1 MERGGEE
8 MMTAS
13 MFGMVRRGFLV
24 AIAAV
29 VSTTLSVPASANPD
43 AQGFTQRLIDQGI
56 QILKNTSD
64 PQRKPKFREFITQY
78 ADVRKT
84 ARFTLGNYART
95 AAPADVDVFVEA
107 FKNYAIA
114 IYETQLDK
122 YKGESLKVVGS
133 IENKPGDYIV
143 KTVVQGGNAADA
155 MRIDFRMSG
164 GNGAYKFYDISVEG
178 AWLGISQ
185 QEQFKSFLEQNRGS
199 VPALTV
205 DLNARTQR
213 ILAGGK

>member
-1 MERGGEE
+1 MSASIGLARRVVLLAVVTLFSV
-8 MMTAS
+8 MTAAAT
-13 MFGMVRRGFLV
+13 V
-24 AIAAV
+24 AG
-29 VSTTLSVPASANPD
+29 PD
-43 AQGFTQRLIDQGI
+43 AESFTQRLIDQGV
-56 QILKNTSD
+56 QILRNTSD
-64 PQRKPKFREFITQY
+64 PGRKTKFREFITQY

-95 AAPADVDVFVEA
+95 AAPAEVDTFVEA
-107 FKNYAIA
+107 FKDYAIA

-133 IENKPGDYIV
+133 IDNKPGDYIV
-143 KTVVQGGNAADA
+143 KTVVQGSSASEA

-199 VPALTV
+199 VPALTA
-205 DLNARTQR
+205 DLKARTQR
-213 ILAGGK
+213 ILAGDK

>member
-1 MERGGEE
+1 MS
-8 MMTAS
+8 AS
-13 MFGMVRRGFLV
+13 IGMARRGILLAFVMLFSVVTAAATV
-24 AIAAV
+24 AG
-29 VSTTLSVPASANPD
+29 PD
-43 AQGFTQRLIDQGI
+43 AEAFTQRLIDQGV
-56 QILKNTSD
+56 QILRNTAD
-64 PQRKPKFREFITQY
+64 PGRKAKFREFITQY

-95 AAPADVDVFVEA
+95 AAPADVDAFVDA
-107 FKNYAIA
+107 FKDYAVA

-133 IENKPGDYIV
+133 VDNKPGDYIV
-143 KTVVQGGNAADA
+143 KTVVQGGSGSDA

-164 GNGAYKFYDISVEG
+164 GSGAYKFYDISVEG

-199 VPALTV
+199 VSALTA
-205 DLNARTQR
+205 DLKARTQR
-213 ILAGGK
+213 ILAGDK

>member
-1 MERGGEE
+1 M
-8 MMTAS
+8 A
-13 MFGMVRRGFLV
+13 RRGILLAFVMLFSVVTAAATV
-24 AIAAV
+24 AG
-29 VSTTLSVPASANPD
+29 PD
-43 AQGFTQRLIDQGI
+43 AEAFTQRLIDQGV
-56 QILKNTSD
+56 QILRNTAD
-64 PQRKPKFREFITQY
+64 PGRKAKFREFITQY

-95 AAPADVDVFVEA
+95 AAPADVDAFVDA
-107 FKNYAIA
+107 FKDYAVA

-133 IENKPGDYIV
+133 IDNKPGDYIV
-143 KTVVQGGNAADA
+143 KTVVQGGSGSDA

-164 GNGAYKFYDISVEG
+164 GSGAYKFYDISVEG

-199 VPALTV
+199 VSALTA
-205 DLNARTQR
+205 DLKARTQR
-213 ILAGGK
+213 ILAGDK

>member
-1 MERGGEE
+1 MS
-8 MMTAS
+8 AS
-13 MFGMVRRGFLV
+13 FGLARRGILLV
-24 AIAAV
+24 AV
-29 VSTTLSVPASANPD
+29 MLFSVFTAGATVAGPD
-43 AQGFTQRLIDQGI
+43 AEAFTQRLIDQGV
-56 QILKNTSD
+56 QILRNTSD
-64 PQRKPKFREFITQY
+64 PGRKAKFRDFITQY

-95 AAPADVDVFVEA
+95 SAPADVDTFVEA
-107 FKNYAIA
+107 FKDYAVA

-133 IENKPGDYIV
+133 IDNKPGDYIV
-143 KTVVQGGNAADA
+143 KTVVQDGSGGEA

-164 GNGAYKFYDISVEG
+164 GSGAYKFYDISVEG

-199 VPALTV
+199 VPALTA
-205 DLNARTQR
+205 DLKARTQR
-213 ILAGGK
+213 ILAGDK

>member
-1 MERGGEE
+1 MLVSVV
-8 MMTAS
+8 TAS
-13 MFGMVRRGFLV
+13 ATV
-24 AIAAV
+24 AG
-29 VSTTLSVPASANPD
+29 PD
-43 AQGFTQRLIDQGI
+43 AEAFTQRLIDQGV
-56 QILKNTSD
+56 QILRNTAD
-64 PQRKPKFREFITQY
+64 PGRKVKFREFITQY

-95 AAPADVDVFVEA
+95 AAPADVDTFVEA
-107 FKNYAIA
+107 FKDYAVA

-133 IENKPGDYIV
+133 VDNKPGDYIV
-143 KTVVQGGNAADA
+143 KTVVQGGSGSDA

-199 VPALTV
+199 VPALTA
-205 DLNARTQR
+205 DLKARTQR
-213 ILAGGK
+213 ILTGGK

>member
-1 MERGGEE
+1 MSDYISTARRTILLAFV
-8 MMTAS
+8 MLFSVMTAAAT
-13 MFGMVRRGFLV
+13 V
-24 AIAAV
+24 AG
-29 VSTTLSVPASANPD
+29 PD
-43 AQGFTQRLIDQGI
+43 AEAFTQRLIDQGV
-56 QILKNTSD
+56 QILRDTSD
-64 PQRKPKFREFITQY
+64 PGRKVKFRDFITQY

-95 AAPADVDVFVEA
+95 AAPADVDTFVEA
-107 FKNYAIA
+107 FKDYAVA
-114 IYETQLDK
+114 IYETQLDR

-133 IENKPGDYIV
+133 VDNKPGDYIV
-143 KTVVQGGNAADA
+143 KTVVQGGSGSDA

-199 VPALTV
+199 VPALTA
-205 DLNARTQR
+205 DLKARTQR

>member
-1 MERGGEE
+1 MTRGGEDT
-8 MMTAS
+8 MTTF
-13 MFGMVRRGFLV
+13 FGLARRGFMV
-24 AIAAV
+24 ALAAV
-29 VSTTLSVPASANPD
+29 ATGFAAIPASANPD
-43 AQGFTQRLIDQGI
+43 AQAFTQRLIDQGV
-56 QILKNTSD
+56 QILKNTAD

-164 GNGAYKFYDISVEG
+164 GSGAYKFYDISVEG

-199 VPALTV
+199 VPALTA

>member
-1 MERGGEE
+1 
-8 MMTAS
+8 MTAS
-13 MFGMVRRGFLV
+13 MFVMARRGFLV

-56 QILKNTSD
+56 QILKNTAD

-78 ADVRKT
+78 ADVDKT

-95 AAPADVDVFVEA
+95 APAADVAVFVEA

-114 IYETQLDK
+114 IYETQLEK

-133 IENKPGDYIV
+133 FATSKPGNFVVQTI
-143 KTVVQGGNAADA
+143 VQGGSAANA
-155 MRIDFRMSG
+155 MRIDFRLSG

-178 AWLGISQ
+178 AWLGVSQ
-185 QEQFKSFLEQNRGS
+185 MEQFKSFLEQNRGS

>member
-1 MERGGEE
+1 MS
-8 MMTAS
+8 AS
-13 MFGMVRRGFLV
+13 IGMARRGILLAFVMLFSVVTAAATV
-24 AIAAV
+24 AG
-29 VSTTLSVPASANPD
+29 PD
-43 AQGFTQRLIDQGI
+43 AEAFTQRLIDQGV
-56 QILKNTSD
+56 QILRNTAD
-64 PQRKPKFREFITQY
+64 PGRKAKFREFITQY

-95 AAPADVDVFVEA
+95 AAPADVDAFVDA
-107 FKNYAIA
+107 FKDYAVA

-133 IENKPGDYIV
+133 VDNKPGDYIV
-143 KTVVQGGNAADA
+143 KTVVKGGSGSDA

-164 GNGAYKFYDISVEG
+164 GSGAYKFYDISVEG

-199 VPALTV
+199 VPALTA
-205 DLNARTQR
+205 DLKARTQR
-213 ILAGGK
+213 ILAGDK

>member
-1 MERGGEE
+1 MS
-8 MMTAS
+8 AS
-13 MFGMVRRGFLV
+13 IGMARRGILLAFVMLFSVVTAAATV
-24 AIAAV
+24 AG
-29 VSTTLSVPASANPD
+29 PD
-43 AQGFTQRLIDQGI
+43 AEAFTQRLIDQGV
-56 QILKNTSD
+56 QILRNTAD
-64 PQRKPKFREFITQY
+64 PGRKAKFREFITQY

-95 AAPADVDVFVEA
+95 AAPADVDAFVDA
-107 FKNYAIA
+107 FKDYAVA

-133 IENKPGDYIV
+133 VDNKPGDYIV
-143 KTVVQGGNAADA
+143 KTVVQGGSGSDA

-164 GNGAYKFYDISVEG
+164 GSGAYKFYDISVEG

-199 VPALTV
+199 VPALTA
-205 DLNARTQR
+205 DLKARTQR
-213 ILAGGK
+213 ILAGEK

>member
-1 MERGGEE
+1 MSDYIS
-8 MMTAS
+8 TA
-13 MFGMVRRGFLV
+13 RRTFLLAFVMLFSVVTAAATV
-24 AIAAV
+24 AG
-29 VSTTLSVPASANPD
+29 PD
-43 AQGFTQRLIDQGI
+43 AEAFTQRLIDQGVL
-56 QILKNTSD
+56 ILRDTSD
-64 PQRKPKFREFITQY
+64 PGRKVKFRDFITQY

-95 AAPADVDVFVEA
+95 AAPADVDTFVEA
-107 FKNYAIA
+107 FKDYAVA

-133 IENKPGDYIV
+133 IDNKPGDYIV
-143 KTVVQGGNAADA
+143 KTVVQGGSGSDA

-164 GNGAYKFYDISVEG
+164 SNGAYKFYDISVEG

-199 VPALTV
+199 VPALTA
-205 DLNARTQR
+205 DLKARTQR

>member
-1 MERGGEE
+1 MSDYISTARRTILLAFV
-8 MMTAS
+8 MLFSVMTAAAT
-13 MFGMVRRGFLV
+13 V
-24 AIAAV
+24 AG
-29 VSTTLSVPASANPD
+29 PD
-43 AQGFTQRLIDQGI
+43 AEAFTQRLIDQGV
-56 QILKNTSD
+56 QILRDTSD
-64 PQRKPKFREFITQY
+64 PGRKVKFRDFITQY

-95 AAPADVDVFVEA
+95 AAPADVDTFVEA
-107 FKNYAIA
+107 FKDYAVA
-114 IYETQLDK
+114 IYETQLDR

-133 IENKPGDYIV
+133 VDNKPGDYIV
-143 KTVVQGGNAADA
+143 KTVVQGGSGSDA

-199 VPALTV
+199 VPALTA
-205 DLNARTQR
+205 DLKARTQR
-213 ILAGGK
+213 ILAGGT

>member
-1 MERGGEE
+1 MSDYIS
-8 MMTAS
+8 TA
-13 MFGMVRRGFLV
+13 RRTFLLAFVMLFSVVTAAATV
-24 AIAAV
+24 AG
-29 VSTTLSVPASANPD
+29 PD
-43 AQGFTQRLIDQGI
+43 AEAFTQRLIDQGVL
-56 QILKNTSD
+56 ILRDTSD
-64 PQRKPKFREFITQY
+64 PGRKVKFRDFITQY

-95 AAPADVDVFVEA
+95 AAPADVDTFVEA
-107 FKNYAIA
+107 FKDYAVA
-114 IYETQLDK
+114 IYETQLDR

-133 IENKPGDYIV
+133 VDNKPGDYIV
-143 KTVVQGGNAADA
+143 KTVVQGGSGSDA

-199 VPALTV
+199 VPALTA
-205 DLNARTQR
+205 DLKARTQR

>member
-1 MERGGEE
+1 MS
-8 MMTAS
+8 AS
-13 MFGMVRRGFLV
+13 IGMARRGILLAFVMLFSVVTAAATV
-24 AIAAV
+24 AG
-29 VSTTLSVPASANPD
+29 PD
-43 AQGFTQRLIDQGI
+43 AEAFTQRLIDQGV
-56 QILKNTSD
+56 QILRNTAD
-64 PQRKPKFREFITQY
+64 PGRKAKFREFITQY

-95 AAPADVDVFVEA
+95 AAPADVDAFVDA
-107 FKNYAIA
+107 FKDYAVA

-133 IENKPGDYIV
+133 VDNKPGDYIV
-143 KTVVQGGNAADA
+143 KTVVQGGSGSDA

-164 GNGAYKFYDISVEG
+164 GSGAYKFYDISVEG

-199 VPALTV
+199 VPALTA
-205 DLNARTQR
+205 DLKARTQR
-213 ILAGGK
+213 ILAGDK

>member
-1 MERGGEE
+1 M
-8 MMTAS
+8 S
-13 MFGMVRRGFLV
+13 VSFGMARRGILLAFVMLFSVVTAAATV
-24 AIAAV
+24 AG
-29 VSTTLSVPASANPD
+29 PD
-43 AQGFTQRLIDQGI
+43 AEAFTQRLIDQGV
-56 QILKNTSD
+56 QILRNSAD
-64 PQRKPKFREFITQY
+64 PGRKAKFREFITQY

-95 AAPADVDVFVEA
+95 AAPADVDAFVDA
-107 FKNYAIA
+107 FKDYAVA

-133 IENKPGDYIV
+133 IDNKPGDYIV
-143 KTVVQGGNAADA
+143 KTVVKGGSGSDA

-164 GNGAYKFYDISVEG
+164 GSGAYKFYDISVEG

-199 VPALTV
+199 VPALTA
-205 DLNARTQR
+205 DLKARTQR
-213 ILAGGK
+213 ILAGEK

>member
-1 MERGGEE
+1 M
-8 MMTAS
+8 S
-13 MFGMVRRGFLV
+13 MPLQFVRRAALL
-24 AIAAV
+24 AV
-29 VSTTLSVPASANPD
+29 VTLFTVLSAAATVAGPD
-43 AQGFTQRLIDQGI
+43 AEAFTQRLIDQGV
-56 QILKNTSD
+56 QILRNTSD
-64 PQRKPKFREFITQY
+64 PQRKPRFREFITQY

-95 AAPADVDVFVEA
+95 AAPAEVDAFVEA
-107 FKNYAIA
+107 FKDYAIA

-133 IENKPGDYIV
+133 IDNKPGDYIV
-143 KTVVQGGNAADA
+143 KTVVSGGAGNQP

-164 GNGAYKFYDISVEG
+164 GGGAYKFYDISVEG

-199 VPALTV
+199 VPALTA
-205 DLNARTQR
+205 DLRARTQR
-213 ILAGGK
+213 ILAGENS

>member
-1 MERGGEE
+1 M
-8 MMTAS
+8 S
-13 MFGMVRRGFLV
+13 VSFGMVRRTILLTVVTLFSVVTAAATV
-24 AIAAV
+24 AG
-29 VSTTLSVPASANPD
+29 PD
-43 AQGFTQRLIDQGI
+43 AEAFTQRLIDQGV
-56 QILKNTSD
+56 QILRDTSD
-64 PQRKPKFREFITQY
+64 AQRKPKFREFITQY

-95 AAPADVDVFVEA
+95 AAPAEVDAFVDA
-107 FKNYAIA
+107 FKDYAIA

-133 IENKPGDYIV
+133 IDNRPGDYIV
-143 KTVVQGGNAADA
+143 KTVVSGGAGSQA

-199 VPALTV
+199 VPALTA
-205 DLNARTQR
+205 DLQARTKR
-213 ILAGGK
+213 ILAGESN

>member
-1 MERGGEE
+1 MSAYISTARRTNLRAFV
-8 MMTAS
+8 MLFSVMTAAAT
-13 MFGMVRRGFLV
+13 V
-24 AIAAV
+24 AG
-29 VSTTLSVPASANPD
+29 PD
-43 AQGFTQRLIDQGI
+43 AEAFTQRLIDQGV
-56 QILKNTSD
+56 QILRDTSD
-64 PQRKPKFREFITQY
+64 PGRKVKFRDFITQY

-84 ARFTLGNYART
+84 DRFTLGNYART
-95 AAPADVDVFVEA
+95 AAPADVDTFVEA
-107 FKNYAIA
+107 FKDYAVA
-114 IYETQLDK
+114 IYETQLDR

-133 IENKPGDYIV
+133 VDNKPGDYIV
-143 KTVVQGGNAADA
+143 KTVVQGGSGSDA

-199 VPALTV
+199 VPALTA
-205 DLNARTQR
+205 DLKARTQR

>member
-1 MERGGEE
+1 M
-8 MMTAS
+8 A
-13 MFGMVRRGFLV
+13 RRGILLAFVMLFSVVTAAATV
-24 AIAAV
+24 AG
-29 VSTTLSVPASANPD
+29 PD
-43 AQGFTQRLIDQGI
+43 AEAFTQRLIDQGV
-56 QILKNTSD
+56 QILRNSAD
-64 PQRKPKFREFITQY
+64 PGRKAKFREFITQY

-95 AAPADVDVFVEA
+95 AAPADVDAFVDA
-107 FKNYAIA
+107 FKDYAVA

-133 IENKPGDYIV
+133 IDNKPGDYIV
-143 KTVVQGGNAADA
+143 KTVVKGGSGSDA

-164 GNGAYKFYDISVEG
+164 GSGAYKFYDISVEG

-199 VPALTV
+199 VPALTA
-205 DLNARTQR
+205 DLKARTQR
-213 ILAGGK
+213 ILAGEK

>member
-1 MERGGEE
+1 MVQYISAARRGVLLAFV
-8 MMTAS
+8 MLVSVVTAS
-13 MFGMVRRGFLV
+13 ATV
-24 AIAAV
+24 AG
-29 VSTTLSVPASANPD
+29 PD
-43 AQGFTQRLIDQGI
+43 AEAFTQRLIDQGV
-56 QILKNTSD
+56 QILRNTAD
-64 PQRKPKFREFITQY
+64 PGRKVKFREFITQY

-95 AAPADVDVFVEA
+95 AAPADVDTFVEA
-107 FKNYAIA
+107 FKDYAVA

-133 IENKPGDYIV
+133 VDNKPGDYIV
-143 KTVVQGGNAADA
+143 KTVVQGGSGSDA

-199 VPALTV
+199 VPALTA
-205 DLNARTQR
+205 DLKARTQR
-213 ILAGGK
+213 ILTGGK

>member
-1 MERGGEE
+1 MS
-8 MMTAS
+8 AS
-13 MFGMVRRGFLV
+13 FGLARRGILLV
-24 AIAAV
+24 AVMLFSVFTAAATV
-29 VSTTLSVPASANPD
+29 AGPD
-43 AQGFTQRLIDQGI
+43 AEAFTQRLIDQGV
-56 QILKNTSD
+56 QILRNTSD
-64 PQRKPKFREFITQY
+64 PGRKAKFRDFITQY

-95 AAPADVDVFVEA
+95 AAPAEVDTFVEA
-107 FKNYAIA
+107 FKDYAVA

-133 IENKPGDYIV
+133 IDNKPGDYIV
-143 KTVVQGGNAADA
+143 KTVVQGGTGGEA

-164 GNGAYKFYDISVEG
+164 GSGAYKFYDISVEG

-199 VPALTV
+199 VPALTA
-205 DLNARTQR
+205 DLKARTQR
-213 ILAGGK
+213 ILAGDK

>member
-1 MERGGEE
+1 MS
-8 MMTAS
+8 AS
-13 MFGMVRRGFLV
+13 IGMARRGILLAFVMLFSVVTAAATV
-24 AIAAV
+24 AG
-29 VSTTLSVPASANPD
+29 PD
-43 AQGFTQRLIDQGI
+43 AEAFTQRLIDQGV
-56 QILKNTSD
+56 QILRNTAD
-64 PQRKPKFREFITQY
+64 PGRKAKFREFITQY

-95 AAPADVDVFVEA
+95 AAPADVDAFVDA
-107 FKNYAIA
+107 FKDYAVA

-133 IENKPGDYIV
+133 VDNKPGDYIV
-143 KTVVQGGNAADA
+143 KTVVQGGSASDA

-164 GNGAYKFYDISVEG
+164 GSGAYKFYDISVEG

-199 VPALTV
+199 VPALTA
-205 DLNARTQR
+205 DLKARTQR
-213 ILAGGK
+213 ILAGEK

>member
-1 MERGGEE
+1 M
-8 MMTAS
+8 A
-13 MFGMVRRGFLV
+13 RRGILLAFVMLFSVVTAAATV
-24 AIAAV
+24 AG
-29 VSTTLSVPASANPD
+29 PD
-43 AQGFTQRLIDQGI
+43 AEAFTQRLIDQGV
-56 QILKNTSD
+56 QILRNTAD
-64 PQRKPKFREFITQY
+64 PGRKAKFRDFITQY

-107 FKNYAIA
+107 FKDYAVA

-133 IENKPGDYIV
+133 VDNKPGDYIV
-143 KTVVQGGNAADA
+143 KTVVQGGSGSDA

-199 VPALTV
+199 VPALTA
-205 DLNARTQR
+205 DLKARTQR
-213 ILAGGK
+213 ILSGGK